1 MLAFVSGLAIVGI
14 AVGAALY
21 FKTARRTAMAMLAM
35 PFVAMPFVEMTIAVT
50 ITIGL
55 AAGMALM
62 VVGLFFR

>member
-21 FKTARRTAMAMLAM
+21 FKPRDGRLW
-35 PFVAMPFVEMTIAVT
+35 AMPFVEMTIAVT

>member
-21 FKTARRTAMAMLAM
+21 FKPRDGRLWAMLAM

>member
-21 FKTARRTAMAMLAM
+21 FKPRDGRLWAML
-35 PFVAMPFVEMTIAVT
+35 AMPFVEMTIAVT